1 MVKDPEEPVEL
12 KEIKGRI
19 EFRHVWFAY
28 DGEDYILKD
37 VSFTIEPGQ
46 RVAFVGATGAGKSSI
61 LNLIGRYYDIQKG
74 EILLD
79 GVDIRRL
86 KKEQLRAAI
95 GQVQQ
100 DVFLF
105 TGDISSNIMKGFP
118 NGEPLSLLVRDNSF
132 PSPGPWRLIR
142 RS

>member
-1 MVKDPEEPVEL
+1 MKPVVEEPENPVEL

-19 EFRHVWFAY
+19 EFKHVWFAY

-79 GVDIRRL
+79 GVDIRKL
-86 KKEQLRAAI
+86 KKSSCAPPSARSSRTCSCLPEIFPAI
-95 GQVQQ
+95 SGCA
-100 DVFLF
+100 
-105 TGDISSNIMKGFP
+105 T
-118 NGEPLSLLVRDNSF
+118 
-132 PSPGPWRLIR
+132 R
-142 RS
+142 RSATRP